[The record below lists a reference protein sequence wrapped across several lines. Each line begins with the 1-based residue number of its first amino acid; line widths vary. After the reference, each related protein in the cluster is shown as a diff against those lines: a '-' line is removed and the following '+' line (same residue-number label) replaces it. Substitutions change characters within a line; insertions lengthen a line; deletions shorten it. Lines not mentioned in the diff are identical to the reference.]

1 MVLLHCYLGLADCW
15 ENGAGLA
22 AADVLAERCWLEER
36 CHFFF
41 FFATLL
47 IHQYQIYIINDSIHY
62 IINFLSLFPFGRQ
75 VIMLS
80 FRVVDNLPFLKQL
93 FSAFLTKYFKRFQK
107 IFRKSAGRPSRPG
120 VLLFFIC
127 FSDVPSSSTVNSSLC
142 LILGTVENVCF

>member
-1 MVLLHCYLGLADCW
+1 MDNDANLYVEHSNEIGLQ
-15 ENGAGLA
+15 
-22 AADVLAERCWLEER
+22 
-36 CHFFF
+36 FFR
-41 FFATLL
+41 
-47 IHQYQIYIINDSIHY
+47 
-62 IINFLSLFPFGRQ
+62 NFRSLFPFGRQ

-127 FSDVPSSSTVNSSLC
+127 FSDIPSSSTVKSALC
-142 LILGTVENVCF
+142 LVLGTVGIAFF